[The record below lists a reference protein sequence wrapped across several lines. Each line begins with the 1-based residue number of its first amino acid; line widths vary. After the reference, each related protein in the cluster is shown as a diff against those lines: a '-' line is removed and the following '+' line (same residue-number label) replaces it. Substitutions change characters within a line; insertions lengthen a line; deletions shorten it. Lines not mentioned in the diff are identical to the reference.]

1 MNLQQKRAYL
11 RERFNKAKAK
21 VYRANSRWSVKK
33 PPEVKV
39 AEKVMK
45 AWNDKQYALQKKR
58 DEMVLTE
65 ARKVEEAM
73 LLGNIEGALA
83 ALKVFEK
90 FKVPA

>member
-11 RERFNKAKAK
+11 RERLNKAKSK
-21 VYRANSRWSVKK
+21 LYRANGRWAVKK
-33 PPEVKV
+33 PPVVKA

-45 AWNDKQYALQKKR
+45 AWNDKQYELQKKR
-58 DEMVLTE
+58 DEMVLNE

-73 LLGNIEGALA
+73 LLGNIEGALE
-83 ALKVFEK
+83 ALKAFEK